1 MSTTKI
7 STHRSSIMG
16 ISIIM
21 IIIFHTDI
29 FYPHI
34 LKMIKNLGDFGVNQ
48 FLAISGFSM
57 CYAWRKC
64 PDVGTFL
71 KNRFLRI
78 GITILPITIL
88 WNIYVFLNH
97 EITLFEAICTT
108 LTIQFWINGNTFQW
122 FVSGILVLYL
132 ITPFWM
138 NLYDQNKILCYL
150 LSIAISIVCLILPL
164 INLFTYIMCFMQRVP
179 AYFIGLYLGKHAI
192 ENKQDTKTMRIL
204 LWVSLLIGVAGFASN
219 GFYTMDYKWKYI
231 LYSVLTYP
239 VLMLLTYL
247 FEIIPANKKGILLP
261 FLGAITLEIYLFQE
275 KILKLSHIIFGT
287 ANIMFDKKNIV
298 INIIVITATIL
309 IGFFYHKITDVIYKK
324 LRTS

>member
-34 LKMIKNLGDFGVNQ
+34 LKMIKNLGDFGVNI

-57 CYAWRKC
+57 CYAWKKC
-64 PDVGTFL
+64 PEVRTFL

-78 GITILPITIL
+78 GITILPITII
-88 WNIYVFLNH
+88 WNLYIFQNH

-138 NLYDQNKILCYL
+138 KLYDQNKILCYL
-150 LSIAISIVCLILPL
+150 LSVAISIICLILPL
-164 INLFTYIMCFMQRVP
+164 MNMFTYIMCFMQRVP

-192 ENKQDTKTMRIL
+192 ENRQTTKAMSIFF
-204 LWVSLLIGVAGFASN
+204 WVSLLAGIAGFASN
-219 GFYTMDYKWKYI
+219 GFYTMDYKWEYF
-231 LYSVLTYP
+231 LYAILTYP
-239 VLMLLTYL
+239 MLMLFTYL
-247 FEIIPANKKGILLP
+247 FEIISGNKKGLLLP

-275 KILKLSHIIFGT
+275 KLLKLVHIIMGN
-287 ANIMFDKKNIV
+287 ANISFDNKNVV
-298 INIIVITATIL
+298 INIIVIIATIF
-309 IGFFYHKITDVIYKK
+309 IGYFYHKVTDTVYKK
-324 LRTS
+324 LKSS